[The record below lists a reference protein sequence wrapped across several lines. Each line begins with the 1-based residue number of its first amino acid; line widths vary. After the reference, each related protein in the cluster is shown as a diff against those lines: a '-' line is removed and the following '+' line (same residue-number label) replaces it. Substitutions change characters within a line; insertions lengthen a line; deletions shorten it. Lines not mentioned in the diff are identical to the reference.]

1 MSTTFTPT
9 AWTGT
14 RQQTAP
20 LLNVMPNAPFYLLHS
35 PFSWELVQMQSV
47 WVWLPQFG
55 QLYEIAGVNGVE
67 DTPQGADS
75 TVARM
80 KIMESGQTV
89 IPRDFGYIARYETKY
104 GGYHYRMR
112 WDVPKQ
118 IGNKIYWNT
127 DTDAYNEWR
136 LSLVETGVISP
147 PEIEVIQSKV
157 SLLDR
162 KIDRKLKFQHIPE
175 VKTELDE
182 LYALKQQM
190 QDAYNAIHNPLD
202 PPAQQTKTR
211 QKKGGKNA

>member
-1 MSTTFTPT
+1 MSTTFTPSS
-9 AWTGT
+9 WTGT

-35 PFSWELVQMQSV
+35 PFSWELVQMNGQY
-47 WVWLPQFG
+47 VWLPHFG
-55 QLYEIAGVNGVE
+55 QLHEIAGVNGIE
-67 DTPQGADS
+67 ETRQGADS

-80 KIMESGQTV
+80 KLIENGQTV
-89 IPRDFGYIARYETKY
+89 IDREYGYISRYETKS
-104 GGYHYRMR
+104 GGYHYRMK

-118 IGNKIYWNT
+118 IGSKVFWNT
-127 DTDAYNEWR
+127 DTDAYNDWR
-136 LSLVETGVISP
+136 LSLVQMGIIDP

-157 SLLDR
+157 ALLDR

-175 VKTELDE
+175 VKKDLDD

-190 QDAYNAIHNPLD
+190 HDAYTAIHNTGATAAP
-202 PPAQQTKTR
+202 QTTR

>member
-9 AWTGT
+9 SWTGN

-35 PFSWELVQMQSV
+35 PFQWELVKMGES

-55 QLYEIAGVNGVE
+55 KLHEIAGVNGVE

-80 KIMESGQTV
+80 KLMETGQNV
-89 IPRDFGYIARYETKY
+89 IDREYGYIARYETKY
-104 GGYHYRMR
+104 GGYHYRMK

-118 IGNKIYWNT
+118 IGNKVYWNT
-127 DTDAYNEWR
+127 DTDGFNEWR
-136 LSLVETGVISP
+136 LSLVEMGVVVP
-147 PEIEVIQSKV
+147 PEVEVVQSKV
-157 SLLDR
+157 HLLDR

-175 VKTELDE
+175 VKAEIDE
-182 LYALKQQM
+182 LYALKKRM
-190 QDAYNAIHNPLD
+190 QTAYDAMHNLD
-202 PPAQQTKTR
+202 SEPEKKTTKR
-211 QKKGGKNA
+211 SKKG

>member
-35 PFSWELVQMQSV
+35 PFAWELAQMGEK

-55 QLYEIAGVNGVE
+55 QLHEIAGVNGVE

-75 TVARM
+75 TVSRM
-80 KIMESGQTV
+80 KLMENGQTV
-89 IPRDFGYIARYETKY
+89 IDREYGYIARYETKY
-104 GGYHYRMR
+104 GGYHYRMK

-118 IGNKIYWNT
+118 IGGKVYWNT
-127 DTDAYNEWR
+127 DTVAFNEWR
-136 LSLVETGVISP
+136 LSLVQMGIIDP
-147 PEIEVIQSKV
+147 PEIEVVQTKQN
-157 SLLDR
+157 LLDR

-175 VKTELDE
+175 VKQEIDE
-182 LYALKQQM
+182 LYALKNRM
-190 QDAYNAIHNPLD
+190 QTAYDSIHQID
-202 PPAQQTKTR
+202 DTETKTTKR
-211 QKKGGKNA
+211 SRKG